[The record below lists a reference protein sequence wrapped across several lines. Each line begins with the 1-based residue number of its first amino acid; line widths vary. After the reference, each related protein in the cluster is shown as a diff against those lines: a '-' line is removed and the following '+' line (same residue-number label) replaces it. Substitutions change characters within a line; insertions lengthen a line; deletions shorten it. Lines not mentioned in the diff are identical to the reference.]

1 MDRSSSSLEISERI
15 CAVFIPLIGIIQA
28 VVLSFTACFD
38 HHLPPKKLQ
47 YTIDDLRRIASNS
60 LFTVNEVE
68 ALLELF
74 KKLSSSVIDDGLIH
88 KEDLKLALLKTPA
101 SDNLILDRLFALF
114 DEKKNGGIEFEEFA
128 HALSV
133 FHPRAPMEAKIDF
146 AFRLYDLRQTGFIE
160 RQEVRQMLNAILLES
175 GLQISEESLE
185 VIIDKT
191 FADADADK
199 DGKINKV
206 EWKAFATQHPN
217 LLKNMTLPYLRDITT
232 MFPSFIFNTEVED

>member
-1 MDRSSSSLEISERI
+1 MEISERI

-101 SDNLILDRLFALF
+101 GDNLILDRLFALF
-114 DEKKNGGIEFEEFA
+114 DEKKNGVIEFEEFA

-160 RQEVRQMLNAILLES
+160 REEVRQMLNAILLES

>member
-38 HHLPPKKLQ
+38 RHLPPKKLQ

-101 SDNLILDRLFALF
+101 GDNLILDRLFALF
-114 DEKKNGGIEFEEFA
+114 DEKKNGVIEFEEFA

-160 RQEVRQMLNAILLES
+160 REEMLNAILLES

>member
-1 MDRSSSSLEISERI
+1 MEISERI

-101 SDNLILDRLFALF
+101 GDNLILDRLFALF
-114 DEKKNGGIEFEEFA
+114 DEKKNGVLEFEEFA

-160 RQEVRQMLNAILLES
+160 REEVRQMLNAILLES

>member
-1 MDRSSSSLEISERI
+1 MDRRSSSLEISERI

-114 DEKKNGGIEFEEFA
+114 DEKKNGVIEFEEFA
-128 HALSV
+128 RALSV

-160 RQEVRQMLNAILLES
+160 REEVRQMLNAILLES

>member
-38 HHLPPKKLQ
+38 RHLPPKKLQ

-101 SDNLILDRLFALF
+101 GDNLILDRLFALF
-114 DEKKNGGIEFEEFA
+114 DEKKNGVIEFEEFA

-160 RQEVRQMLNAILLES
+160 REEVRQMLNAILLES

>member
-28 VVLSFTACFD
+28 VVLSFIACFD
-38 HHLPPKKLQ
+38 RHLPPKKLQ

-101 SDNLILDRLFALF
+101 GDNLILDR
-114 DEKKNGGIEFEEFA
+114 
-128 HALSV
+128 
-133 FHPRAPMEAKIDF
+133 
-146 AFRLYDLRQTGFIE
+146 
-160 RQEVRQMLNAILLES
+160 VRQMLNAILLES

>member
-1 MDRSSSSLEISERI
+1 MNISERI

-74 KKLSSSVIDDGLIH
+74 KKLSSSIIDDGLIH

-114 DEKKNGGIEFEEFA
+114 DEKKNGVIEFEEFA
-128 HALSV
+128 RALSV

-146 AFRLYDLRQTGFIE
+146 AFRLYDLKQTGFIE
-160 RQEVRQMLNAILLES
+160 REEVRQMLNAILLES

-191 FADADADK
+191 FADADADR

>member
-28 VVLSFTACFD
+28 VVLSFIACFD
-38 HHLPPKKLQ
+38 RHLPPKKLQ

-101 SDNLILDRLFALF
+101 GDNLILDRLFALF
-114 DEKKNGGIEFEEFA
+114 DEKKNGVIEFEEFA

-160 RQEVRQMLNAILLES
+160 REEMLNAILLES